1 MVENTGTALATGLV
15 DAQVADEQLH
25 RRFRELATAGKENP
39 GGLKPEEIGELCSAV
54 LQLLPDADV

>member
-15 DAQVADEQLH
+15 DAQVADE
-25 RRFRELATAGKENP
+25 RFRELATAGKENP